1 MELRSAACANI
12 ESGLRELGVSRDIY
26 NGLWQAGESLLR
38 SPRGHTCLPGGEAW
52 AHWSGPLPWPG
63 WRHTDCWET
72 SPFPGLPWDT
82 DQYNPS
88 PSHIL
93 AEFPNSLP
101 LPRLRRCCPSSMML
115 DWLHPGN
122 ISLQRDS
129 FWEGFLWSRAAVQP
143 GS

>member
-1 MELRSAACANI
+1 MELWGAACAKI
-12 ESGLRELGVSRDIY
+12 ESRPREFGVSGDIY
-26 NGLWQAGESLLR
+26 NELWQSGESLLC
-38 SPRGHTCLPGGEAW
+38 SPRGHTCLPGVEAL
-52 AHWSGPLPWPG
+52 ANWSGPLPWPG
-63 WRHTDCWET
+63 WTHTVGEP
-72 SPFPGLPWDT
+72 SPFPGIPWDT
-82 DQYNPS
+82 DQCNPS
-88 PSHIL
+88 PSHVL

-129 FWEGFLWSRAAVQP
+129 FWERFLRSSPAVQA